1 MVIIF
6 PDNQKLS
13 QYKNK
18 HLARFLQHLDS
29 RQSKPKKPFK
39 MTLTEISNLTVTD
52 KENQGQSRAKKDVKK
67 SVEQEEPLLKENP
80 QRYIN

>member
-1 MVIIF
+1 
-6 PDNQKLS
+6 
-13 QYKNK
+13 
-18 HLARFLQHLDS
+18 
-29 RQSKPKKPFK
+29 